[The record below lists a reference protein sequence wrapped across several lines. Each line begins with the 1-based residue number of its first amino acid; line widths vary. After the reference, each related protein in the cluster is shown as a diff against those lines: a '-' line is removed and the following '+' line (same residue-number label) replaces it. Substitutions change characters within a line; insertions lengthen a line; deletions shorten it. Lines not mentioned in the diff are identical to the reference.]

1 MDIEKLVKAYKKEKD
16 RSVADRMLLIIFTQ
30 RDEMSVT
37 GAARRLNK
45 ARSWGVKWHRRYL
58 EDGTDGLRDR
68 PRPGRPP
75 KVHKG
80 VMKKIR
86 RLIRKTACWEA
97 ERVQSFIKKMTG
109 VEYNLTYVSEM
120 MRKWGFSMKVPV
132 MRHVNRAGNRKIAR
146 FKKRMRNILETA
158 GKEWTV
164 GVEDESIVVAD
175 SRPRRGVYTLG
186 RRRAVYTYNGSHT
199 KTIVFGFTTTDGGGF
214 FKRYAAFTK
223 EEFVDFLEA
232 TYKWF
237 GKTIMVLDGA
247 SQHRAKIVRE
257 ALKEMNGEVRLVF
270 LPPGCPDLNAIEE
283 IGAR

>member
-16 RSVADRMLLIIFTQ
+16 RSVADRMLLIIFIQ

-58 EDGTDGLRDR
+58 EGGTDGLRDR

-109 VEYNLTYVSEM
+109 VEYNLTYVREM

-199 KTIVFGFTTTDGGGF
+199 KTIVFGFITVDGGGF

>member
-1 MDIEKLVKAYKKEKD
+1 
-16 RSVADRMLLIIFTQ
+16 
-30 RDEMSVT
+30 
-37 GAARRLNK
+37 
-45 ARSWGVKWHRRYL
+45 
-58 EDGTDGLRDR
+58 
-68 PRPGRPP
+68 
-75 KVHKG
+75 
-80 VMKKIR
+80 MKKIR

-109 VEYNLTYVSEM
+109 VEYNLTYVREM

-132 MRHVNRAGNRKIAR
+132 MRHVNRAGNRRIAR
-146 FKKRMRNILETA
+146 FKKRMRKILETA

-199 KTIVFGFTTTDGGGF
+199 KTIGPGFTTTDGGGF

-257 ALKEMNGEVRLVF
+257 ALKEMNGEVRLAF

-283 IGAR
+283 VWRQMKHAVLDAPTVKLHKMCEDIDKWLVESLPRLEIENYLYRKV

>member
-16 RSVADRMLLIIFTQ
+16 RSVADRMLLIIFIQ

-109 VEYNLTYVSEM
+109 VEYNLTYVREM

-186 RRRAVYTYNGSHT
+186 RRRARIHVQRIPYQDHRLRVYHRRRRGILQAVCGIYQGGVCGLFGGDVQVVRQDHNG
-199 KTIVFGFTTTDGGGF
+199 
-214 FKRYAAFTK
+214 A
-223 EEFVDFLEA
+223 
-232 TYKWF
+232 
-237 GKTIMVLDGA
+237 
-247 SQHRAKIVRE
+247 
-257 ALKEMNGEVRLVF
+257 
-270 LPPGCPDLNAIEE
+270 
-283 IGAR
+283 